1 MSWWDLEPNKPP
13 VERERTTINQCFKCL
28 GTWPRNS
35 YLTKRGEERL
45 SCPHCR
51 GRNVTIGTRT
61 NVTSVIMRK
70 DLAMLTS
77 DRYPKEFCPSTT
89 LEEMEAKRY
98 PIATYGKAR
107 IFVSRGFHPAT
118 DGHYIYLY
126 EDKTMWMTTWK
137 GERLCMLLATMYE
150 CPGGRVFIAGLGVGL
165 ILLYLAASRK
175 TTEVVVAELSED
187 VIGLIEPIIRPWLAR
202 EYPKFKWSIVRGD
215 AFEEV
220 KRNGKFD
227 WIYFDIWKDSYLRK
241 EDPTVEEAY
250 EASKDYLTEKGT
262 FSNWVEAVSR
272 YNILRLA

>member
-1 MSWWDLEPNKPP
+1 MSWWDLEPINPIKR
-13 VERERTTINQCFKCL
+13 RERHWIIQCRKCL
-28 GTWPRNS
+28 EKWEPRTH
-35 YLTKRGEERL
+35 LTKGGDERL
-45 SCPHCR
+45 TCPYCGKR
-51 GRNVTIGTRT
+51 DVDTAARLNPTDI
-61 NVTSVIMRK
+61 IMRK

-89 LEEMEAKRY
+89 TEEMIAGQH
-98 PIATYGKAR
+98 PIATYGKAK

-126 EDKTMWMTTWK
+126 EGSTLWMTTWK

-150 CPGGRVFIAGLGVGL
+150 CPGGRVFVAGLGVGL

-175 TTEVVVAELSED
+175 TSEVVVAEMSDD

-220 KRNGKFD
+220 KRHGKFD
-227 WIYFDIWKDSYLRK
+227 WIYFDIWKDSHLLK

-250 EASKDYLTEKGT
+250 EASKDYLTEKGI
-262 FSNWVEAVSR
+262 FSNWIEAIER
-272 YNILRLA
+272 YGILRHA